1 MTRRTFAM
9 LPLTAGLQGAPAPVA
24 LENRNHRIELDRA
37 TGQLLSLRASAAP
50 QEFIESGDP
59 RAFVIQYLD
68 KDKEFRQIPST
79 AARTI
84 SVTESS
90 GTVKA
95 EFRALA
101 GLDLDAEVIMKSAG
115 DVTRWSIAINNRSG
129 IL

>member
-9 LPLTAGLQGAPAPVA
+9 LPLTAGLQGAPPPLA

-37 TGQLLSLRASAAP
+37 TGQLLSLRPAATP
-50 QEFIESGDP
+50 QQEFIESGEP

-79 AARTI
+79 AARSI

-90 GTVKA
+90 GAFKA
-95 EFRALA
+95 HFTSLA
-101 GLDLDAEVIMKSAG
+101 GLDLDAE
-115 DVTRWSIAINNRSG
+115 
-129 IL
+129 